1 VQDELL
7 VAYQI
12 AFDLVH
18 NASQQFRG
26 EVRKAIGS
34 GVEADA
40 EQARI
45 QEYYNEM
52 VKKKEEKGA
61 SASSSG
67 SDPMQEERAT
77 SSRYVCS
84 NCATR
89 LSLARVISVWL
100 IVLPSSAIEHTAR
113 LPRGQHEGHP
123 LGHHLDQP
131 LP

>member
-1 VQDELL
+1 MQDELL

-61 SASSSG
+61 SSSSG
-67 SDPMQEERAT
+67 SDPMQEEKGDVKPVRLQQLRDTSLSISHARYFRLADRALLV
-77 SSRYVCS
+77 VCAC
-84 NCATR
+84 NT
-89 LSLARVISVWL
+89 
-100 IVLPSSAIEHTAR
+100 
-113 LPRGQHEGHP
+113 
-123 LGHHLDQP
+123 
-131 LP
+131 

>member
-1 VQDELL
+1 MQDELL

-61 SASSSG
+61 SSSSSG
-67 SDPMQEERAT
+67 SDPMQEEKGDVKPVRLQQLRDT
-77 SSRYVCS
+77 SL
-84 NCATR
+84 
-89 LSLARVISVWL
+89 LSLSHARHFRLADRAPL
-100 IVLPSSAIEHTAR
+100 IC
-113 LPRGQHEGHP
+113 
-123 LGHHLDQP
+123 D
-131 LP
+131 

>member
-1 VQDELL
+1 LQDELL

-52 VKKKEEKGA
+52 VKKKEEKG
-61 SASSSG
+61 SSPSSG
-67 SDPMQEERAT
+67 TDSDPMQEEKGDAKP
-77 SSRYVCS
+77 V
-84 NCATR
+84 R
-89 LSLARVISVWL
+89 LLTLILNHSVVDF
-100 IVLPSSAIEHTAR
+100 VLTLFCDYCRP
-113 LPRGQHEGHP
+113 P
-123 LGHHLDQP
+123 LVSTT
-131 LP
+131 

>member
-1 VQDELL
+1 MQDELL

-52 VKKKEEKGA
+52 VKKKEEKG
-61 SASSSG
+61 
-67 SDPMQEERAT
+67 DVKPVRLQQLRDT
-77 SSRYVCS
+77 SLS
-84 NCATR
+84 
-89 LSLARVISVWL
+89 LSLARASFQI
-100 IVLPSSAIEHTAR
+100 
-113 LPRGQHEGHP
+113 G
-123 LGHHLDQP
+123 
-131 LP
+131 